1 MRTLSFALNLRA
13 RAVLATVA
21 GAAAAAS
28 LLAVGITT
36 VTTDAAYTDQA
47 NVNLTGGSGQG
58 IGVKQNFDIALIARD
73 GTMAQGLSTAPAAMA
88 IDPALTSSLAPG
100 RTLQT
105 SVTAFNNT
113 PRWQAGVGLTVA
125 SASTSSM
132 VAHLRFTAV
141 DVATGAVLFGDASD
155 PTKGVSLDKAQGPLA
170 RSLAGSGTMPLLPG
184 NATTGIPSAARAEIQ
199 LTVAYLDDL
208 TPAEQTSLNGATV
221 PLTVTFTAQKI

>member
-1 MRTLSFALNLRA
+1 MRALSFARSLRG
-13 RAVLATVA
+13 RAVLATIA
-21 GAAAAAS
+21 GAAAAVS
-28 LLAVGITT
+28 LLAIGVTT
-36 VTTDAAYTDQA
+36 VVTDAAYTDQA
-47 NVNLTGGSGQG
+47 NVNLTGGAGQG

-73 GTMAQGLSTAPAAMA
+73 GTMAQGLPAAPAAMA

-125 SASTSSM
+125 TPSTSSM
-132 VAHLRFTAV
+132 VSHLRFTAV
-141 DVATGAVLFGDASD
+141 DAATGAVLFGDAAD
-155 PTKGVSLDKAQGPLA
+155 PTKGVSLEKAQGALA
-170 RSLAGSGTMPLLPG
+170 RTLTGSGTLPLAAG
-184 NATTGIPSAARAEIQ
+184 NATTGIPSAARAEIR